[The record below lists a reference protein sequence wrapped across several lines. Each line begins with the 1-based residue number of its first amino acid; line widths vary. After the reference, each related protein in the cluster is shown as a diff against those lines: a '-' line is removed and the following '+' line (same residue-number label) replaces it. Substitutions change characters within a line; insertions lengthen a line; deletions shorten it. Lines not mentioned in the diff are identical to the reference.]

1 MVQPALWVL
10 LLGAQSFPAP
20 QLPPGFSA
28 QPVLQALQ
36 KPTGL
41 VLDAQGGLWVAEQAG
56 RVRWC
61 APGRSTGDVV
71 LDIADEVL
79 EHQDLGLG
87 ALALH
92 PDFAPDGGPT
102 AWIYLLYAVDP
113 LPPLDLPNGTEQR
126 TSFGRLARWRVD
138 TENGVPRADPDS
150 RHVLLGEQLPD
161 GRAPTGLA
169 LLHDSH
175 QGGGLCFGSD
185 GTLLVSTGDGAN
197 YTTADAGGLQPH
209 GFDSFVHPVS
219 GLFGPLPADQDIGA
233 LRAQSLLSPA
243 GKVLRL
249 DPQTGLGLASNPFYD
264 GEPDSIVSRVF
275 ALGLRNP
282 FRMARLVAQ
291 GSTDPTDGDPGLF
304 VAADVGWSDWEE
316 LSTVTA
322 GANLGWPCFE
332 GPSPVT
338 AFQLAA
344 PGTCDSSAEPVH
356 GPLIAWRRDDAGAL
370 VPQGV
375 HVDAQGTPQDGF
387 VGQCAIGGVVLE
399 GPTVPDVYRG
409 AYLFADYGRTWVK
422 ALHVSTAAEP
432 TVLSIVDFGQFF
444 SGPVAFAADG
454 TSGSFYVLQRGYTDG
469 LGEVLRVDPPAGV
482 WQSAPGLGL
491 PGDVLALA
499 AAGPAQAGSSVL
511 FHAAGAQG
519 GALGLL
525 GLSLGGASF
534 DLGDFSLL
542 LDASVPHVLVPLP
555 FDGNGEAQAS
565 LSLPTGP
572 GLVGRTLWAQAFA
585 LGTAPSVL
593 ASHGLWATIGAP

>member
-1 MVQPALWVL
+1 MVQHTLWVL
-10 LLGAQSFPAP
+10 LLGIQSFPTP
-20 QLPPGFSA
+20 QLPPGFTA
-28 QPVLQALQ
+28 QPVLAALE
-36 KPTGL
+36 KPTAL
-41 VLDAQGGLWVAEQAG
+41 VLDTQGGLWVAEQSG

-61 APGRSTGDVV
+61 APGRNTGEVV

-113 LPPLDLPNGTEQR
+113 LPPLDLPNGTDQR
-126 TSFGRLARWRVD
+126 TSFGRLARWRVISED
-138 TENGVPRADPDS
+138 GVPRAEPDS
-150 RHVLLGEQLPD
+150 QQVLLGEQLPD

-219 GLFGPLPADQDIGA
+219 GQFGPLPADQDIGA

-249 DPQTGLGLASNPFYD
+249 DPDTGLGLPSNPFYD
-264 GEPDSIVSRVF
+264 GDPGSIASRVF

-282 FRMARLVAQ
+282 FRMARLAGT
-291 GSTDPTDGDPGLF
+291 GSSDPTGGDPGVL

-322 GANLGWPCFE
+322 GVNLGWPCFE
-332 GPSPVT
+332 GPSAVS
-338 AFQLAA
+338 AFHDAA
-344 PGTCDSSAEPVH
+344 PTTCDAAGKSAR
-356 GPLIAWRRDDAGAL
+356 GPLVAWRRDDAGAL
-370 VPQGV
+370 VPEGV
-375 HVDAQGTPQDGF
+375 HVDAQGTQQGGF

-399 GPTVPDVYRG
+399 GDDVPEVYRG
-409 AYLFADYGRTWVK
+409 AYLFADYGHTWVK
-422 ALHVSTAAEP
+422 ALHLGAAVEP
-432 TVLSIVDFGQFF
+432 VVLSIVDFGQFF

-454 TSGSFYVLQRGYTDG
+454 GSGSFYVLQRGYTDG
-469 LGEVLRVDPPAGV
+469 LGEVLRVDPPVGV
-482 WQSAPGLGL
+482 WQSASGLGL
-491 PGDVLALA
+491 PGDVLELA
-499 AAGPAQAGSSVL
+499 ATGAAKPQNNVS
-511 FHAAGAQG
+511 FHAAGAPG
-519 GALGLL
+519 GAPGFV
-525 GLSLGGASF
+525 GLSLGGAAF
-534 DLGDFSLL
+534 DLGGFSLL
-542 LDASVPHVLVPLP
+542 LDPGVPHVLVPLL
-555 FDGNGEAQAS
+555 FDGSGAAQWS
-565 LSLPTGP
+565 LDLPPGP

-585 LGTAPSVL
+585 LGMEPSIL
-593 ASHGLWATIGAP
+593 ASQGLWATVGAP